1 MQQKTKNNHTFQKV
15 LIILRRIC
23 SKMDSTLKLQLV
35 FKITVMGLSFYIKL
49 AGPEVGQGLNL
60 LRIYACKYL

>member
-35 FKITVMGLSFYIKL
+35 FEITVMGLSSSVKL
-49 AGPEVGQGLNL
+49 PLNF
-60 LRIYACKYL
+60 KYFERL